1 MNWYPRIMLRKYA
14 SFSGRA
20 RRKEYWMFFLV
31 YALLSGS
38 ITAVVMGLD
47 WVVDFVTRGRW
58 ADSFSL
64 EAGLTLGVFALIHLL
79 PSIALTVRS
88 ELMAQLTAVNPA
100 KSSDS
105 HQKRRQTGDRFSEYA
120 RTVQARKV
128 QWYYKKQ

>member
-1 MNWYPRIMLRKYA
+1 MNWYPRIMLRNYA
-14 SFSGRA
+14 RFSGRA

-64 EAGLTLGVFALIHLL
+64 EAGLTLGVFALVHLL
-79 PSIALTVRS
+79 PSIAVTVRR
-88 ELMAQLTAVNPA
+88 LHDTN
-100 KSSDS
+100 
-105 HQKRRQTGDRFSEYA
+105 RTG
-120 RTVQARKV
+120 
-128 QWYYKKQ
+128 

>member
-79 PSIALTVRS
+79 PSIALTVRRLHDTNRS
-88 ELMAQLTAVNPA
+88 GWWAWLALVPVVGPLVLLYFTVLPADLQPNNGPNP
-100 KSSDS
+100 KF
-105 HQKRRQTGDRFSEYA
+105 R
-120 RTVQARKV
+120 
-128 QWYYKKQ
+128 

>member
-64 EAGLTLGVFALIHLL
+64 EAGLTLGVFALVHLL
-79 PSIALTVRS
+79 PSIAVTVRRLHDTNRS
-88 ELMAQLTAVNPA
+88 GWWAWLALVPVVGPLVLLYFTVLPGDLQPNNYGPNP
-100 KSSDS
+100 KF
-105 HQKRRQTGDRFSEYA
+105 R
-120 RTVQARKV
+120 
-128 QWYYKKQ
+128 

>member
-1 MNWYPRIMLRKYA
+1 MDWYLNVLKNY
-14 SFSGRA
+14 FGFGGRA

-64 EAGLTLGVFALIHLL
+64 EAGLTLGVFALVHLL
-79 PSIALTVRS
+79 PSIAVTVRR
-88 ELMAQLTAVNPA
+88 LHDTNRTGWWTALALVPIVGPLVLLYFAVLPGDVQPNNYGPNP
-100 KSSDS
+100 KF
-105 HQKRRQTGDRFSEYA
+105 R
-120 RTVQARKV
+120 
-128 QWYYKKQ
+128 

>member
-64 EAGLTLGVFALIHLL
+64 EAGLTLGVFALVHLL
-79 PSIALTVRS
+79 PSIAVTVRRLHDTGRS
-88 ELMAQLTAVNPA
+88 GWWILLSFIPIIGALVLLYFMVISGEPQDNAYGPNPKA
-100 KSSDS
+100 
-105 HQKRRQTGDRFSEYA
+105 A
-120 RTVQARKV
+120 
-128 QWYYKKQ
+128 

>member
-1 MNWYPRIMLRKYA
+1 MNWYLTLMTQKYA

-79 PSIALTVRS
+79 PSIAVTVRR
-88 ELMAQLTAVNPA
+88 LHDTNRTGWWAALALVPIVGPLVLLYFAVLPGDVQPNNYGPNP
-100 KSSDS
+100 KF
-105 HQKRRQTGDRFSEYA
+105 R
-120 RTVQARKV
+120 
-128 QWYYKKQ
+128 

>member
-1 MNWYPRIMLRKYA
+1 MLRKYA

-79 PSIALTVRS
+79 PSIAVTVRR
-88 ELMAQLTAVNPA
+88 LHDTNRNGWWAALALVPVVGPLVLLYFAVLPGDLQPNNYGPNP
-100 KSSDS
+100 KF
-105 HQKRRQTGDRFSEYA
+105 R
-120 RTVQARKV
+120 
-128 QWYYKKQ
+128 